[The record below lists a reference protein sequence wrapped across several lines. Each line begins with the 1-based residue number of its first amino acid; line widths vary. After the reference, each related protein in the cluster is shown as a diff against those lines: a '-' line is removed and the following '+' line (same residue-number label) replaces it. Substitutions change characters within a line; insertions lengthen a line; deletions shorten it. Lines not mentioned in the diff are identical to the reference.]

1 MAIKLIMIDID
12 NTLLE
17 FDAFVRQFLFE
28 TFPRFEGYENKG
40 DLYEIFHANNQ
51 VLWKKLEQGEITME
65 QLQAVR
71 WRMILEQLG
80 IDFDGMEMERMFKAA
95 MHESTIITP
104 GAMELLQ
111 KLSSEYVLA
120 TASNGPYEQQVYRI
134 NKAGMGKYFT
144 YHFISQDI
152 GYSKPDVHFFLEARK
167 RMKEKYEND
176 EILIIGD
183 SVSSDMQG
191 GINAGI
197 HTCYFD
203 RENTGNTGS
212 YDICVN
218 DLSQIEQKLKEF

>member
-1 MAIKLIMIDID
+1 MAIKLILIDID

-17 FDAFVRQFLFE
+17 FDAFVRQFLDE
-28 TFPRFEGYENKG
+28 TFPPLMGNENKG
-40 DLYEIFHANNQ
+40 DLYEIFHANNRM
-51 VLWKKLEQGEITME
+51 LWEKLEQGEITME

-71 WRMILEQLG
+71 WEMILKKLG

-104 GAMELLQ
+104 GAMEMLES
-111 KLSSEYVLA
+111 LSGRYILA

-152 GYSKPDVHFFLEARK
+152 GYSKPDARFFKEARQ
-167 RMKEKYEND
+167 RMKEQYADD
-176 EILIIGD
+176 EILMIGD

-203 RENTGNTGS
+203 RENTGIHNG
-212 YDICVN
+212 YDLCVSDLREIC
-218 DLSQIEQKLKEF
+218 QKLEG